1 VRWSREWRATAGS
14 LKILFYKEERQMKLW
29 EKEISTEQR
38 ILAFTTGNDPV
49 YDLQLAPYD
58 VMGSMAHTIMLAETG
73 LLEKGEAEKII
84 HELTLI
90 HGEAL
95 NGNLQLDHGM
105 EDIHS
110 QVEMV
115 LTQKL
120 GDLGKKIHTGRSR
133 NDQVMVD
140 IKLFLRN
147 EIREVADGIKRLAG
161 LLLQQAATHKD
172 VKMPGY
178 THMQVAMPSS
188 FGLWFGGYAE
198 ALADDL
204 TYLHG
209 VYNVVNQN
217 PLGSA
222 AGFGS
227 SFPVNRELTT
237 SLLEFGGMHISSVNA
252 QMNRGKTEW
261 YVATGISA
269 VASTLSKLAMDAVLF
284 MGQNFRFIS
293 LPSRLTTGSSIM
305 PHKKNPDVLE
315 LLRARCNRLVMVPA
329 EISSVTGNLISG
341 YHRDFQLLKEILHP
355 ALSELKTC
363 MDMMHF
369 VVAQMEVNENILDDE
384 TYLYIY
390 SVEEVNK
397 KVQAG
402 VPFRD
407 AYREVASEIDRGRY
421 RPGRDHA
428 YTHTGSIGNP
438 GLSEI
443 QAKLEQAYG
452 GFRFVKSSEV
462 VNRLSNY
469 FRKS

>member
-1 VRWSREWRATAGS
+1 
-14 LKILFYKEERQMKLW
+14 MKLW
-29 EKEISTEQR
+29 DKEISTEQS
-38 ILAFTTGNDPV
+38 ILEFTTGKDPV
-49 YDLQLAPYD
+49 YDLELAPYD
-58 VMGSMAHTIMLAETG
+58 ILGSMAHTIMLAETG
-73 LLEKGEAEKII
+73 LLAKEEAEKLLPALDQL
-84 HELTLI
+84 HR
-90 HGEAL
+90 EAL
-95 NGNLQLDHGM
+95 EGKLVLEPGV

-115 LTQKL
+115 LTAKL
-120 GDLGKKIHTGRSR
+120 GDTGKKIHTGRSR

-140 IKLFLRN
+140 VKLFLRD
-147 EIREVADGIKRLAG
+147 EIKEIAELTMKLAEM
-161 LLLQQAATHKD
+161 LLKQARAHKD
-172 VKMPGY
+172 VLMPGY

-204 TYLHG
+204 TYLQG
-209 VYNVVNQN
+209 IYSVVNQN

-227 SFPVNRELTT
+227 SFPVDRELTT
-237 SLLEFGGMHISSVNA
+237 RLLDFQEMHISSVNA

-261 YVATGISA
+261 YVGNGIGA
-269 VASTLSKLAMDAVLF
+269 VSSTLARLAMDAVLF

-293 LPSRLTTGSSIM
+293 LPPELTTGSSIM

-315 LLRARCNRLVMVPA
+315 LLRGRCNRLTTVASEVY
-329 EISSVTGNLISG
+329 SVTGNLISG

-355 ALSELKTC
+355 ALEELKIC
-363 MDMMHF
+363 LAMMSY
-369 VVAQMEVNENILDDE
+369 VVEHMELNKDILNDD

-397 KVQAG
+397 KVQEG
-402 VPFRD
+402 IPFRD
-407 AYREVASEIDRGRY
+407 AYREVASEIDSGRY

-428 YTHTGSIGNP
+428 YTHLGSIGNP
-438 GLSEI
+438 GLEEI
-443 QAKLEQAYG
+443 KVKLEKAFG
-452 GFRFVKSSEV
+452 GFHFVNSEELV
-462 VNRLSNY
+462 KRLQNY